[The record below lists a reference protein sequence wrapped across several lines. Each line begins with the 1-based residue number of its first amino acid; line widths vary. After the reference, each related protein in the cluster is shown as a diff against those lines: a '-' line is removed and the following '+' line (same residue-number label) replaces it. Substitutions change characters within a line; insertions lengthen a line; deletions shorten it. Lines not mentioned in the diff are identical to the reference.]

1 MTRLRR
7 FKQVDVFTAVPL
19 KGNAL
24 AVILDAEGLTDD
36 EMYAMARWTN
46 LAETAFVLKP
56 ASPEA
61 DYRVRIF
68 TTDKELPFAGH
79 PTLGTAYALLESGL
93 TPKNPGYLI
102 QECGVGLVQVNQ
114 LDEGGQ
120 AFSAPP
126 AVLKPLAA
134 EYNDLLASALRG
146 GKIQA
151 NVTPVQADMGII
163 WLVVRMESAQDC
175 LNIKADAAAISQLQ
189 TQLGINGV
197 AVYGLHDDNGPANY
211 EVRALI
217 DEDGVLKEDPVTGS
231 ANACLARVLKE
242 AGFPDGNNTDQKY
255 LVRQGTK
262 LQRDGRV
269 TVTFID
275 GEPWIGGDSC
285 TLIDGTLDL

>member
-7 FKQVDVFTAVPL
+7 FKQVDVFTAQPL

-24 AVILDAEGLTDD
+24 AVILDAEGLTDA
-36 EMYAMARWTN
+36 EMFAMARWTN

-56 ASPEA
+56 ASPQA

-79 PTLGTAYALLESGL
+79 PTLGTAYALLQSGL
-93 TPKNPGYLI
+93 QPKNLGYLV
-102 QECGVGLVQVNQ
+102 QECGVGLVQVKQ
-114 LDEGGQ
+114 LAEGGQ

-126 AVLKPLAA
+126 AKQSPLDAQHL
-134 EYNDLLASALRG
+134 ELLAKALRG

-151 NVTPVQADMGII
+151 EVTPVNVDMGII
-163 WLVVRMESAQDC
+163 WLVVRMESAQEC
-175 LNIKADAAAISQLQ
+175 LNITADAAAVSQLQ
-189 TQLGINGV
+189 TQLGINGI
-197 AVYGLHDDNGPANY
+197 AVYGLHDKNGPADY
-211 EVRALI
+211 EVRAII

-231 ANACLARVLKE
+231 ANACLARVLK
-242 AGFPDGNNTDQKY
+242 AANFPDGEHMAQTY
-255 LVRQGTK
+255 RVRQGTK

-269 TVTFID
+269 TVTFVD
-275 GEPWIGGDSC
+275 GEPWIGGDTC

>member
-46 LAETAFVLKP
+46 LAETAFVFKP

-114 LDEGGQ
+114 LAEGGQ

>member
-114 LDEGGQ
+114 LAEGGQ
-120 AFSAPP
+120 A
-126 AVLKPLAA
+126 
-134 EYNDLLASALRG
+134 G
-146 GKIQA
+146 
-151 NVTPVQADMGII
+151 
-163 WLVVRMESAQDC
+163 
-175 LNIKADAAAISQLQ
+175 
-189 TQLGINGV
+189 
-197 AVYGLHDDNGPANY
+197 H
-211 EVRALI
+211 
-217 DEDGVLKEDPVTGS
+217 
-231 ANACLARVLKE
+231 
-242 AGFPDGNNTDQKY
+242 
-255 LVRQGTK
+255 RQGQQK
-262 LQRDGRV
+262 
-269 TVTFID
+269 
-275 GEPWIGGDSC
+275 GEGEGAGLLGFHRAC
-285 TLIDGTLDL
+285 CVA

>member
-7 FKQVDVFTAVPL
+7 FKQVDVFTAEPL

-24 AVILDAEGLTDD
+24 AVILDSEGLTDA
-36 EMYAMARWTN
+36 EMFAMARWTN

-56 ASPEA
+56 VSPEA

-79 PTLGTAYALLESGL
+79 PTLGTAYALLQSGL
-93 TPKNPGYLI
+93 KPKNAGYLV
-102 QECGVGLVQVNQ
+102 QECGVGLVQVKQ
-114 LDEGGQ
+114 LADGGQ

-126 AVLKPLAA
+126 AQMKPLAA
-134 EYNDLLASALRG
+134 EHHTLLETALRG
-146 GKIQA
+146 GNIQA
-151 NVTPVQADMGII
+151 DVMPVAVDMGII

-175 LNIKADAAAISQLQ
+175 LNITADAAAVSQLQ
-189 TQLGINGV
+189 KQLGINGI
-197 AVYGLHDDNGPANY
+197 AVYGLHDKNGPADY
-211 EVRALI
+211 EVRAII

-231 ANACLARVLKE
+231 ANACLARVLK
-242 AGFPDGNNTDQKY
+242 AANFPDGAQMAQTY
-255 LVRQGTK
+255 RVRQGTR

-269 TVTFID
+269 TVTFVD
-275 GEPWIGGDSC
+275 GEPWIGGDTC

>member
-7 FKQVDVFTAVPL
+7 FKQVDVFSAVPL

-24 AVILDAEGLTDD
+24 AVILDAEGLTDA
-36 EMYAMARWTN
+36 EMFAMARWTN

-56 ASPEA
+56 VSPEA

-79 PTLGTAYALLESGL
+79 PTLGTAYALLQSGL
-93 TPKNPGYLI
+93 KPKNPGCLV

-114 LDEGGQ
+114 LPEGGQ

-126 AVLKPLAA
+126 AALSPMSFEHHALLAA
-134 EYNDLLASALRG
+134 ALNG

-151 NVTPVQADMGII
+151 DITPVKADMGIV

-189 TQLGINGV
+189 TQLGVNGI
-197 AVYGLHDDNGPANY
+197 AVYGLHDENGPAHY

-231 ANACLARVLKE
+231 ANACLARVLKA
-242 AGFPDGNNTDQKY
+242 AGFPDGRNSAHTY
-255 LVRQGTK
+255 SVRQGTK

-275 GEPWIGGDSC
+275 GEPWIGGDTC

>member
-7 FKQVDVFTAVPL
+7 FKQVDVFTAEPL

-24 AVILDAEGLTDD
+24 AVILDAEGLSD
-36 EMYAMARWTN
+36 EQMFAMARWTN

-56 ASPEA
+56 ASPDA

-79 PTLGTAYALLESGL
+79 PTLGTAYALLQDGL
-93 TPKNPGYLI
+93 KSKNPGYLV
-102 QECGVGLVQVNQ
+102 QECGVGLVQVKQ
-114 LDEGGQ
+114 LTEGGQ

-126 AVLKPLAA
+126 AALKPLDA
-134 EYNDLLASALRG
+134 EHYALLSTALRG

-151 NVTPVQADMGII
+151 DVAPVAADMGII
-163 WLVVRMESAQDC
+163 WLVVRMESAQEC
-175 LNIKADAAAISQLQ
+175 LNITADAAAVSQLQ
-189 TQLGINGV
+189 KQLGINGI
-197 AVYGLHDDNGPANY
+197 AVYGLHERGGPADY
-211 EVRALI
+211 EVRAII

-231 ANACLARVLKE
+231 ANACLARVLK
-242 AGFPDGNNTDQKY
+242 AADFPDGKHMAQMY
-255 LVRQGTK
+255 HVRQGTR

-269 TVTFID
+269 TVTFVD
-275 GEPWIGGDSC
+275 GEPWVGGDSC

>member
-114 LDEGGQ
+114 LAEGGQ

-163 WLVVRMESAQDC
+163 WLVVRMESAQHC

-197 AVYGLHDDNGPANY
+197 AVYGLHEDNGPANY

>member
-56 ASPEA
+56 VSPEA

-79 PTLGTAYALLESGL
+79 PTLGTAYALLENGL
-93 TPKNPGYLI
+93 TPKNPGYLV

-114 LDEGGQ
+114 LAEGGQ

-134 EYNDLLASALRG
+134 EYHDLLASALRG

-151 NVTPVQADMGII
+151 DVTPVQADMGII

-197 AVYGLHDDNGPANY
+197 AVYGLHDENGPANY

-242 AGFPDGNNTDQKY
+242 AGFPDGKNTDQKY

-275 GEPWIGGDSC
+275 GEPWVGGDSC

>member
-56 ASPEA
+56 TSPEA

-79 PTLGTAYALLESGL
+79 PTLGTAYALLENGL
-93 TPKNPGYLI
+93 TPKNPGYLV

-114 LDEGGQ
+114 LAEGGQ

-134 EYNDLLASALRG
+134 EYYELLASALRG

-151 NVTPVQADMGII
+151 DVMPVQADMGII

-197 AVYGLHDDNGPANY
+197 AVYGLHDENGPANY

-255 LVRQGTK
+255 LVRQGTR

-275 GEPWIGGDSC
+275 GDPWIGGDTC

>member
-56 ASPEA
+56 ASPKA

-114 LDEGGQ
+114 LAEGGQ

-197 AVYGLHDDNGPANY
+197 AVYGLHHDNGPANY

>member
-114 LDEGGQ
+114 LAEGGQ

-126 AVLKPLAA
+126 AVLKTLAA

>member
-114 LDEGGQ
+114 LAEGGQ

-126 AVLKPLAA
+126 AVLKPLAV
-134 EYNDLLASALRG
+134 EYHDLLASALRG

-151 NVTPVQADMGII
+151 DVTPVQADMGII

-275 GEPWIGGDSC
+275 GEPWIGGDTC

>member
-7 FKQVDVFTAVPL
+7 FKQVDVFTAEPL

-36 EMYAMARWTN
+36 DMFAMARWTN
-46 LAETAFVLKP
+46 LAETAFVLTP
-56 ASPEA
+56 TSPEA

-79 PTLGTAYALLESGL
+79 PTLGTAYALLQSGL
-93 TPKNPGYLI
+93 KPKNSGYLV
-102 QECGVGLVQVNQ
+102 QECGVGLVQVKQ
-114 LDEGGQ
+114 LAEGGQ

-126 AVLKPLAA
+126 AVLKPLEEEHFA
-134 EYNDLLASALRG
+134 LLATALRG

-151 NVTPVQADMGII
+151 DVTPVAVDMGII

-175 LNIKADAAAISQLQ
+175 LNISADAAAVSQLQ
-189 TQLGINGV
+189 KQLGVNGI
-197 AVYGLHDDNGPANY
+197 AVYGLHDDSVAADY
-211 EVRALI
+211 EVRAII

-231 ANACLARVLKE
+231 ANACLARVLK
-242 AGFPDGNNTDQKY
+242 AANFPDGAHMADTY

-262 LQRDGRV
+262 LQREGRV
-269 TVTFID
+269 TVTFVD
-275 GEPWIGGDSC
+275 GEPWIGGDSV

>member
-1 MTRLRR
+1 
-7 FKQVDVFTAVPL
+7 
-19 KGNAL
+19 
-24 AVILDAEGLTDD
+24 
-36 EMYAMARWTN
+36 
-46 LAETAFVLKP
+46 
-56 ASPEA
+56 
-61 DYRVRIF
+61 
-68 TTDKELPFAGH
+68 
-79 PTLGTAYALLESGL
+79 
-93 TPKNPGYLI
+93 
-102 QECGVGLVQVNQ
+102 
-114 LDEGGQ
+114 
-120 AFSAPP
+120 
-126 AVLKPLAA
+126 
-134 EYNDLLASALRG
+134 
-146 GKIQA
+146 
-151 NVTPVQADMGII
+151 MGII

>member
-7 FKQVDVFTAVPL
+7 FKHVDVFTAVPL

-24 AVILDAEGLTDD
+24 AGILDAEGLTDD

-114 LDEGGQ
+114 LAEGGQ

>member
-7 FKQVDVFTAVPL
+7 FKQVDVFTAEPL

-24 AVILDAEGLTDD
+24 AVILDAEGLTDA
-36 EMYAMARWTN
+36 EMFAMARWTN

-79 PTLGTAYALLESGL
+79 PTLGTAYALLQSGL
-93 TPKNPGYLI
+93 KPKNPGHLI

-114 LDEGGQ
+114 LAEGGQ

-126 AVLKPLAA
+126 AVMKPLAA
-134 EYNDLLASALRG
+134 EHNALLATALRG

-151 NVTPVQADMGII
+151 DVTPVAADMGII

-175 LNIKADAAAISQLQ
+175 LNITADAAAISELQ
-189 TQLGINGV
+189 TRLGVNGI
-197 AVYGLHDDNGPANY
+197 AVYGLHDKNGPADY

-231 ANACLARVLKE
+231 ANACLARVLKAAE
-242 AGFPDGNNTDQKY
+242 FPDGAHMAESY
-255 LVRQGTK
+255 RVRQGTK

-269 TVTFID
+269 TVTFVD
-275 GEPWIGGDSC
+275 GEPWIGGDTC

>member
-114 LDEGGQ
+114 LAEGGQ

-197 AVYGLHDDNGPANY
+197 AVYGLHDDNGPENY